1 MAQIHPTAVIDPS
14 AEIADDAVIGPWCVI
29 GPKVTIGART
39 ILRNHV
45 VIESHTRLGAD
56 NVLYPFASIGGTPQD
71 RKYRGEETW
80 CEIGD
85 RNHIREQ
92 VTIHRGT
99 STGGGATRLG
109 DGNLLMVGAHVA
121 HDCQLGNDITVANAV
136 LFAGHVHVGDGAT
149 IGGNAAF
156 HHFVTVG
163 TCSLVGGL
171 ARVAK
176 DVPPYLIVEGSP
188 ARIRGH
194 NQIQMTR
201 RGMTDAAINGVRT
214 AYRRLF
220 CEAGASMTARIE
232 ELRAEFAGIAQV
244 HELCDSLMA
253 SAAGVHGRAME
264 RLRSD
269 DKRSVP
275 AMWQPQT
282 AAAAVTAVTGAV
294 PPKN

>member
-1 MAQIHPTAVIDPS
+1 MALIHDTAVIDPS
-14 AEIADDAVIGPWCVI
+14 AEVADDAVIGPWCVI

-39 ILRNHV
+39 ILRSHV
-45 VIESHTRLGAD
+45 VLESHTRLGAD
-56 NVLYPFASIGGTPQD
+56 NVLHPFCSVGGTPQD

-99 STGGGATRLG
+99 STGGGTTRLG
-109 DGNLLMVGAHVA
+109 NGNLIMVGAHVA
-121 HDCQLGNDITVANAV
+121 HDCQLANDITVANAV

-163 TCSLVGGL
+163 RCALVGGL

-176 DVPPYLIVEGSP
+176 DVPPYMIVEGSP

-194 NQIQMTR
+194 NHVQMTR
-201 RGMTDAAINGVRT
+201 RSMTPAAIDAVRT

-220 CEAGASMTARIE
+220 CEAGATMTTRIA
-232 ELRAEFAGIAQV
+232 ELRAEFPETPQV
-244 HELCDSLMA
+244 DELCAALLA
-253 SAAGVHGRAME
+253 SASGVPGRALE

-269 DKRSVP
+269 DKHSVP
-275 AMWQPQT
+275 AMWQPQS
-282 AAAAVTAVTGAV
+282 A
-294 PPKN
+294 NDS